1 MIQKKIFEE
10 KRIKEENERIK
21 NWEIKFD
28 AEQKKKEDELLTKFN
43 NAKEKEDERIKN
55 WDIKFKAEQ
64 SKNGEAFSNKF
75 NNTIDKEIIDNDTK
89 RDDD

>member
-1 MIQKKIFEE
+1 MQNK
-10 KRIKEENERIK
+10 
-21 NWEIKFD
+21 
-28 AEQKKKEDELLTKFN
+28 KKKEDELLTKFN